1 MNVDEFEAEFIE
13 LVNRHQGIIHRMCRV
28 YATTAGDRQDL
39 FQDILYHLWKSYP
52 TFKHEAAFTT
62 WMYRIALNTAITS
75 LRKIKRKPQHVGID
89 ETIENAVRTA
99 DDNGDDD
106 IELLHQAIRK
116 LNPVERALI
125 MLYLE
130 DLSHKEMSEV
140 LGLTPS
146 NIGVKLS
153 RIKSKLQTLLRQQ
166 ES

>member
-1 MNVDEFEAEFIE
+1 MHVEELEAEFID

-28 YATTAGDRQDL
+28 YAATASDRQDL
-39 FQDILYHLWKSYP
+39 FQDILYNLWKSYP
-52 TFKHEAAFTT
+52 AFKHEAAFTT

-75 LRKIKRKPQHVGID
+75 LRKFKRKPQHVEID
-89 ETIENAVRTA
+89 ETIENAHRTS
-99 DDNGDDD
+99 DDSGGDD

-153 RIKSKLQTLLRQQ
+153 RIKSKLQILLRQQ
-166 ES
+166 EL